1 MSAHTLKYG
10 RRARNYDTTNFKD
23 ASIKRVIKKLS
34 DIERAGLPQAELEE
48 VRKETVS
55 IVIIHTE
62 LY

>member
-48 VRKETVS
+48 V
-55 IVIIHTE
+55 
-62 LY
+62 